1 MNKQGNNDLAHNMEP
16 AFLRAF
22 YSECTQLPDYLL
34 ANYREIGLS
43 DGEFIAL
50 LRVLACCRKGQ
61 NHIRPDELLAQWRGD
76 KAELSAALAALH
88 RQGVLQPVD
97 AEHSG
102 YTLAGLYAKLLELWV
117 FQHCVPPA
125 ASAAPAE
132 NAAEPAAEPK
142 PELTEIIKAAYQLFE
157 GEFARP
163 LSPLEMEKLNAW
175 LIADQWDFAMLKEA
189 MRRAVLHNALNLAY
203 IDKILLRW
211 KREGIASLEQLQAS
225 EEQSLARSSDKTKG
239 RARES
244 KANRA
249 GKPKAAEPSFS
260 AEDDYSRYF

>member
-16 AFLRAF
+16 AFLRSL
-22 YSECTQLPDYLL
+22 YGECTQVPDYLL

-43 DGEFIAL
+43 DQELIAL
-50 LRVLACCRKGQ
+50 LRVLACQQKYQ
-61 NHIRPDELLAQWRGD
+61 PHIRQERLLAQWRGD
-76 KAELSAALAALH
+76 KAALSASLAALQQ
-88 RQGVLQPVD
+88 QGVLRPVD
-97 AEHSG
+97 AEGSA

-117 FQHCVPPA
+117 FQRCVPP
-125 ASAAPAE
+125 SE
-132 NAAEPAAEPK
+132 SPAAENSPQSEPE

-175 LIADQWDFAMLKEA
+175 LIADGWDFVMLKEA

-211 KREGIASLEQLQAS
+211 KREGIASMEQLQAK
-225 EEQSLARSSDKTKG
+225 EGQTPAANTDKPKG
-239 RARES
+239 RSRDAKNGRV
-244 KANRA
+244 
-249 GKPKAAEPSFS
+249 KPKAAEPSFTTK
-260 AEDDYSRYF
+260 DDYSRYF